1 MPKRYTNEFKMNSVE
16 LHKAGLKTPKELSQ
30 EYGIGYS
37 TVLKWCQ
44 DKKPDHSTGL
54 TLDDYKAQ
62 AKKMKQ
68 LEEQNEILKKALGL
82 LARK

>member
-1 MPKRYTNEFKMNSVE
+1 MPKRYTDEFKMNSVE
-16 LHKAGLKTPKELSQ
+16 LHKAGLKTPKQLSQ

-44 DKKPDHSTGL
+44 DKKPAKSTGI
-54 TLDDYKAQ
+54 TPDDYKAQ

-68 LEEQNEILKKALGL
+68 LEEENKILKKALSL
-82 LARK
+82 LTRK